1 MRKAPKSLMH
11 RNINSVILESVRGRF
26 GTTTKSARLS
36 FLISCFFLRKIPMRK
51 QFLSVLSLQDG
62 DQNKHLSLEGDVF
75 PVIYLFRKI
84 ALQRTSVKSPVVFSL
99 PVSAQP
105 GDMHAAANCS

>member
-1 MRKAPKSLMH
+1 
-11 RNINSVILESVRGRF
+11 
-26 GTTTKSARLS
+26 
-36 FLISCFFLRKIPMRK
+36 MRK

-75 PVIYLFRKI
+75 PVIYLFTKI
-84 ALQRTSVKSPVVFSL
+84 ALQRTSVKSPVEFSL

-105 GDMHAAANCS
+105 GDMHATANCS